1 MKKIATTLAAV
12 SIAGLALAPL
22 ASAEQAPPVTEGP
35 HTFIWDD
42 GAQTA
47 VTVAYDCGPDCFT
60 MGDDS
65 SREVFRF
72 DGTRWVTP
80 GGISTVDGHNFLNRN
95 GVPATV
101 T

>member
-1 MKKIATTLAAV
+1 MKKIATALAAV

-22 ASAEQAPPVTEGP
+22 ASAEQAPVTEGP
-35 HTFIWDD
+35 HTWIWSD

-65 SREVFRF
+65 SRAQFRF
-72 DGTRWVTP
+72 DGSRWVT
-80 GGISTVDGHNFLNRN
+80 SDGVATTDGRSYLNKN
-95 GVPATV
+95 GVPGTL